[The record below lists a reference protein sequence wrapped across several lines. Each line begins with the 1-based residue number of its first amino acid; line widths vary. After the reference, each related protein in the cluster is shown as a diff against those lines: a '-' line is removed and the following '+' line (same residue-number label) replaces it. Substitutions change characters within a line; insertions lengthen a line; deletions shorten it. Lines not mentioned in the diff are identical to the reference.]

1 MHATAPVYSPLL
13 LPSLLSLEDEG
24 AILRELGLPRAIGE
38 TSARWLQYN
47 AQNGFLP
54 PHRVNKWILDVR
66 NSLAAAESFCA
77 RHPRALTGTL
87 LGLISIFGV
96 TAFGVAPLTADT
108 APISQRLVTE
118 TVQTENLDEQLS
130 ALADYEVALPRADL
144 SRSSD
149 TADSLL
155 RRLGAYDPDFAKFLR
170 TDATAKQV
178 LQGRPGKMV
187 QLAANADGQVQSMVV
202 RYPALRPEDQASEF
216 TRLTITRSEGGLNA
230 RIEQVPLQS
239 EVRLASGE
247 IRSSL
252 FAATDEARIPDAI
265 AQQMTDMFSGDID
278 FHRELRKGDRFSLV
292 FETRTAD
299 GEPVTWDGAGGQIL
313 ASEFVNN
320 GRTYQAAWFFDKSTG
335 KGGYYGFDGES
346 KQRAFLASPLAF
358 SRVTSGFSMRFHP
371 ILQTWKQH
379 LGVDYGAPKGTAVR
393 NVGDGVVTTAGW
405 MNGFG
410 NVVEIQ
416 HSGGRSTVYAHL
428 SRIDVRK
435 GQRILQGH
443 QLGAVGMTGWAT
455 GPHLHFEFRVNGQQK
470 DPRVIA
476 RASESVP
483 LPATARAQFL
493 QSVASLKAPLA
504 AAESLQN
511 GSTSAD

>member
-1 MHATAPVYSPLL
+1 MAPEQRKYRL
-13 LPSLLSLEDEG
+13 
-24 AILRELGLPRAIGE
+24 
-38 TSARWLQYN
+38 
-47 AQNGFLP
+47 LP
-54 PHRVNKWILDVR
+54 PHRVNKWILEVKK
-66 NSLAAAESFCA
+66 SLATAEGFCA
-77 RHPRALTGTL
+77 RHPKALTGTL
-87 LGLISIFGV
+87 LGLISAFGV
-96 TAFGVAPLTADT
+96 TAFGVAPMVPDA
-108 APISQRLVTE
+108 ASKISQRLITE

-130 ALADYEVALPRADL
+130 ALADYEVSLSRADL
-144 SRSSD
+144 TRSSD

-155 RRLGAYDPDFAKFLR
+155 KRLGAFDPVFAKFLR
-170 TDATAKQV
+170 TDATAKLV

-187 QLAANADGQVQSMVV
+187 QLAANADGEVQSMVV
-202 RYPALRPEDQASEF
+202 RYPAARPEDQASQF
-216 TRLTITRSEGGLNA
+216 TRLTVSRSEDGLHA
-230 RIEQVPLQS
+230 RVEQAPLQS

-247 IRSSL
+247 VRTSF

-265 AQQMTDMFSGDID
+265 AQQMTDMFSGDVD

-299 GEPVTWDGAGGQIL
+299 GEPVTWDGAGGQVL
-313 ASEFVNN
+313 AAEFVNN
-320 GRTYQAAWFFDKSTG
+320 GRTYQAAWFLDKATG
-335 KGGYYGFDGES
+335 KGGYYGFDGQS

-379 LGVDYGAPKGTAVR
+379 LGVDYGAPKGTTVR
-393 NVGDGVVTTAGW
+393 NVGDGTVTTAGW

-410 NVVEIQ
+410 NVVQIQ

-428 SRIDVRK
+428 SRIDVKK
-435 GQRILQGH
+435 GQHVLQG
-443 QLGAVGMTGWAT
+443 QQVGAVGMTGWAT

-470 DPRVIA
+470 DPRAIA
-476 RASESVP
+476 RSSESVP

-493 QSVASLKAPLA
+493 QSVAALKAPLA
-504 AAESLQN
+504 AAESLGN

>member
-1 MHATAPVYSPLL
+1 M
-13 LPSLLSLEDEG
+13 
-24 AILRELGLPRAIGE
+24 
-38 TSARWLQYN
+38 
-47 AQNGFLP
+47 
-54 PHRVNKWILDVR
+54 NKWILEVKK
-66 NSLAAAESFCA
+66 SLATAEGFCA
-77 RHPRALTGTL
+77 RHPKALTGTL
-87 LGLISIFGV
+87 LGLISAFGV
-96 TAFGVAPLTADT
+96 TAFGVAPLVPDASQ
-108 APISQRLVTE
+108 ISQRLITE
-118 TVQTENLDEQLS
+118 AVQTENLDEQLS

-144 SRSSD
+144 TRSSD

-155 RRLGAYDPDFAKFLR
+155 KRLGAYDPVFAKFLR

-187 QLAANADGQVQSMVV
+187 QIAANADGEVQSMVV
-202 RYPALRPEDQASEF
+202 RYPALRPEDQASQF
-216 TRLTITRSEGGLNA
+216 TRLTITRSAAGEEGGLNA
-230 RIEQVPLQS
+230 RIEQAPLQS

-299 GEPVTWDGAGGQIL
+299 GEPVTWEGAGGQIL

-320 GRTYQAAWFFDKSTG
+320 GHTYQAAWFLDKSTG
-335 KGGYYGFDGES
+335 KGGYYGFDGQS

-410 NVVEIQ
+410 NVVQIQ

-428 SRIDVRK
+428 SRIDVKK
-435 GQRILQGH
+435 GQRLLQGQ

-455 GPHLHFEFRVNGQQK
+455 GPHLHFEFKVNGQQK

-493 QSVASLKAPLA
+493 QSVAALKAPLA
-504 AAESLQN
+504 AAESLQS